1 MKDIMESV
9 DKFHIHYENTKIW
22 EKSRFMGIPM
32 WKLPFDAMVIQELIY
47 QVKPDLIIETGTGHG
62 GSALFY
68 ASICELLG
76 EGQVISIDTDISK
89 RESHKWGQFK
99 WEDRIMFINGSSIE
113 EHTFKIVKAF
123 DKFSKRTMVLLD
135 SWHTK
140 EHVLKEIELYAP
152 LVTIG
157 SYLIVEDTHANGH
170 PVPWEYDN
178 EGPYEAVQEFLTD
191 NDEFAIDTE
200 CEKYLMTFN
209 PNGFL
214 RRIR

>member
-1 MKDIMESV
+1 MRDIMDSV
-9 DKFHIHYENTKIW
+9 DEFHIHYEKNKMW
-22 EKSRFMGIPM
+22 ANSKFMGVPM

-47 QVKPDLIIETGTGHG
+47 KVKPDLIIETGTGHG

-68 ASICELLG
+68 ASICELM
-76 EGQVISIDTDISK
+76 GQGYVITIDIDDNK
-89 RESHKWGQFK
+89 RNSNNWGNFE
-99 WEDRIMFINGSSIE
+99 WEDRITFLTGSSIDE
-113 EHTFKIVKAF
+113 DILYHVQMENVH
-123 DKFSKRTMVLLD
+123 SKRTMVLLD

-140 EHVLKEIELYAP
+140 DHVLKELELYSP

-170 PVPWEYDN
+170 PVPWEYTN
-178 EGPYEAVQEFLTD
+178 EGPYEAVDEFLTGND
-191 NDEFAIDTE
+191 NFAIDTY

-214 RRIR
+214 RRIQ